1 MDLVQDK
8 FFHRSKEIVRLAIP
22 AVSEMILYMLIWV
35 FDTLMVGKHGGQISV
50 SAVGF
55 SSEIMYTFINILI
68 AMGLSI
74 SITSIVARCL
84 GAKDNKKAEDMAN
97 LGIKIGALVA
107 IIVSLTF
114 IIFSKNILSLA
125 GAKGEVLTLAYRYM
139 RVCSIGLF
147 FNMITTLLNGV
158 FRGCKNTKT
167 PLYGAAILNVVNIS
181 LDYVLIFGKFGFPE
195 LGVQGAAIATTI
207 GNICAFLFILTQIEK
222 FPFKISLKGKI
233 DTTHLKELINLAVPS
248 GLQEAAFGIVRLLSV
263 MMVIKLG
270 SLSFSAN
277 QIAVTIESIS
287 FMPGWG
293 FAISAVSLVGHSY
306 GEKDLKS
313 AREYANTTLFLAC
326 AVMGFFSLVFLVFS
340 ENLVRLFIKSDEIE
354 VIALGSACLVIGAIQ
369 QIPMA
374 IDMVL
379 SGSLKGIGD
388 TKTPFRI
395 VLFCNWCIRLPLMYY
410 FIYLKR
416 MPVTYFWWITSL
428 QWSVEAAIFIKIY
441 RDKFYKNRLN
451 FF

>member
-1 MDLVQDK
+1 MV
-8 FFHRSKEIVRLAIP
+8 RSAFLDRAKEIIKLAIP
-22 AVSEMILYMLIWV
+22 AVGEMILYMLIWV
-35 FDTLMVGKHGGQISV
+35 FDTLMVGKYGGQVSV

-68 AMGLSI
+68 SMGLSI

-84 GAKDNKKAEDMAN
+84 GANNYKKGKNMAN
-97 LGIKIGALVA
+97 LGVKIGSLIAL
-107 IIVSLTF
+107 IVFLMF
-114 IIFSKNILSLA
+114 FIFSKNILSLA
-125 GAKGEVLTLAYRYM
+125 GAKGDVLTLGYKYM

-147 FNMITTLLNGV
+147 FNMITNLLNGV

-167 PLYGAAILNVVNIS
+167 PLYGATILNVINLS

-195 LGVQGAAIATTI
+195 LGVEGAAIATTI
-207 GNICAFLFILTQIEK
+207 GNIFAFLFILSQLK
-222 FPFKISLKGKI
+222 KLPFKISLKDKVNLNY
-233 DTTHLKELINLAVPS
+233 LKELVDLALPS
-248 GLQEAAFGIVRLLSV
+248 GLQEGAFSIVRLLSV
-263 MMVIKLG
+263 MMVMKLG
-270 SLSFSAN
+270 SLAFSAN
-277 QIAVTIESIS
+277 QISVTIESIS

-293 FAISAVSLVGHSY
+293 FAISAVSLVGHSI

-313 AREYANTTLFLAC
+313 AREYANTSLFLAC
-326 AVMGFFSLVFLVFS
+326 IVMGFFSLIFLFFS
-340 ENLVRLFIKSDEIE
+340 ENLVRLFIKNSEVE
-354 VIALGSACLVIGAIQ
+354 VIALGAACLMIGSIQ
-369 QIPMA
+369 QIPTA

-379 SGSLKGIGD
+379 SGSLKGMGD

-428 QWSVEAAIFIKIY
+428 QWTLEAAIFIKIY
-441 RDKFYKNRLN
+441 RDKFYKEPLKNEI
-451 FF
+451 

>member
-1 MDLVQDK
+1 MIKNAFLN
-8 FFHRSKEIVRLAIP
+8 RSKEIIKLAIP
-22 AVSEMILYMLIWV
+22 AVGEMILYMLIWV

-84 GAKDNKKAEDMAN
+84 GAREHKKAEDMAD
-97 LGIKIGALVA
+97 LGVKIGGVIAILVFL
-107 IIVSLTF
+107 IF
-114 IIFSKNILSLA
+114 FIFSKNILSLA
-125 GAKGEVLTLAYRYM
+125 GAKGDVLTLGYKYM
-139 RVCSIGLF
+139 RICSIGLF
-147 FNMITTLLNGV
+147 FNMVTNLLNGV

-167 PLYGAAILNVVNIS
+167 PLYGAAILNIVNLS
-181 LDYVLIFGKFGFPE
+181 LDYTLIFGKFGFPE
-195 LGVQGAAIATTI
+195 LGVEGAAIATTI
-207 GNICAFLFILTQIEK
+207 GNICAFLFILSQLK
-222 FPFKISLKGKI
+222 KLPFKISLKG
-233 DTTHLKELINLAVPS
+233 TVNFNYLKELVDLAIPS
-248 GLQEAAFGIVRLLSV
+248 GLQEGAFSIVRLLSV
-263 MMVIKLG
+263 MMVMKLG
-270 SLSFSAN
+270 SLAFSAN
-277 QIAVTIESIS
+277 QISVTIESIS

-293 FAISAVSLVGHSY
+293 FAISAVSLVGHSI

-313 AREYANTTLFLAC
+313 AREYANTSLLLAC
-326 AVMGFFSLVFLVFS
+326 IVMGFFSLVFLFFS
-340 ENLVRLFIKSDEIE
+340 ENLVRLFIKSDEVE
-354 VIALGSACLVIGAIQ
+354 VIALGAACLMIGSIQ
-369 QIPMA
+369 QIPTA

-379 SGSLKGIGD
+379 SGALKGMGD

-428 QWSVEAAIFIKIY
+428 QWTVEATIFIKIY
-441 RDKFYKNRLN
+441 RDKFYKNPLKS
-451 FF
+451 